1 MNFKIKNIVN
11 DTKPKPID
19 PTQVRIVASAHALF
33 ATWVGIITTW
43 EERDT
48 SSLAI
53 INNCLD
59 NNVVS
64 CIKSC
69 KTSHDAWIE
78 LIRFFES

>member
-1 MNFKIKNIVN
+1 V
-11 DTKPKPID
+11 
-19 PTQVRIVASAHALF
+19 QIVANACALF

-48 SSLAI
+48 WSLAI
-53 INNCLD
+53 INHCLD

-64 CIKSC
+64 HIQSC

-78 LIRFFES
+78 LIRVFES